1 MRRVLPAVWWKTSMK
16 IDPKSLQLFVSVI
29 EEGTIA
35 AAAHREHLVPAAV
48 SKRISELESAMHTT
62 LFERTNRG
70 MRPTAAGIALLGL
83 ARRALSELD
92 QISVQMRDYASGLR
106 GQVRIV
112 ANISAI
118 SQFLPGE
125 LKSFFSRF
133 PQVRIGLEEDISTA
147 IVRALTE
154 NAADI
159 GVLNHGHDTLDL
171 ECYPYHSYR
180 LALITAHDHPF
191 GQRSSVG
198 FAEALK
204 HDFVGLHAGS
214 SINLLLAK
222 AAGALQKTL
231 RLRIQVTSYDA
242 LCLMV
247 DTGLGIGVL
256 PEAVARQHAQSLRLH
271 VLALDEPWAQRAL
284 TLCVH
289 SRAALP
295 EAAQQLLDHLRAP
308 G

>member
-1 MRRVLPAVWWKTSMK
+1 MK
-16 IDPKSLQLFVSVI
+16 VDPKTLKLFVAVV

-35 AAAHREHLVPAAV
+35 AAALREHLVPAAV
-48 SKRISELESAMHTT
+48 SKRISELEASLNTT
-62 LFERTNRG
+62 LLERTNRG
-70 MRPTAAGIALLGL
+70 VVPTAAGSALLGL

-92 QISVQMRDYASGLR
+92 QIAAQMQDYAAGLK
-106 GQVRIV
+106 GQVRIA

-133 PQVRIGLEEDISTA
+133 PQVRISLEEGISTA
-147 IVRALTE
+147 IVRSLAE

-159 GVLNHGHDTLDL
+159 GVLNHGHETRGL
-171 ECYPYHSYR
+171 ECYPYHRYR

-191 GQRSSVG
+191 GQRTSVD
-198 FAEALK
+198 FAEALE

-214 SINLLLAK
+214 SINLLLLK
-222 AAGALQKTL
+222 AASDLQKAL

-256 PEAVARQHAQSLRLH
+256 PEAVARQHAQSLRLR

-284 TLCVH
+284 TLCVR
-289 SRAALP
+289 SRASLP

-308 G
+308 E

>member
-1 MRRVLPAVWWKTSMK
+1 MK
-16 IDPKSLQLFVSVI
+16 VDPKTLKLFVAVV

-35 AAAHREHLVPAAV
+35 AAALREHLVPAAV
-48 SKRISELESAMHTT
+48 SKRISELEASLNTT
-62 LFERTNRG
+62 LLERTNRG
-70 MRPTAAGIALLGL
+70 VVPTAAGSALLGL

-92 QISVQMRDYASGLR
+92 QIAAQMQDYAAGLK
-106 GQVRIV
+106 GQVRIA

-133 PQVRIGLEEDISTA
+133 PQVRISLEEGISTA
-147 IVRALTE
+147 IVRSLAE

-159 GVLNHGHDTLDL
+159 GVLNHGHKTRGL
-171 ECYPYHSYR
+171 ECYPYHRYR

-191 GQRSSVG
+191 GQRTSVD
-198 FAEALK
+198 FAEALE

-214 SINLLLAK
+214 SINLLLLK
-222 AAGALQKTL
+222 AASDLQKAL

-256 PEAVARQHAQSLRLH
+256 PEAVARQHAQSLRLR

-284 TLCVH
+284 TLCVR
-289 SRAALP
+289 SRASLP

-308 G
+308 E

>member
-1 MRRVLPAVWWKTSMK
+1 MK
-16 IDPKSLQLFVSVI
+16 IDPRTLQLFVAVV

-35 AAAHREHLVPAAV
+35 AAALREHLVPAAV
-48 SKRISELESAMHTT
+48 SKRISELEASLNTT
-62 LFERTNRG
+62 LLERTNRG
-70 MRPTAAGIALLGL
+70 VLPTAAGNALLGL

-92 QISVQMRDYASGLR
+92 QIGAQMQDYAAGLR
-106 GQVRIV
+106 GQVRIA

-133 PQVRIGLEEDISTA
+133 PQVRIGLEEGISTA
-147 IVRALTE
+147 VVRALTE

-159 GVLNHGHDTLDL
+159 GVLNHGHDTHRL
-171 ECYPYHSYR
+171 ECYPYHRYR
-180 LALITAHDHPF
+180 LALITARDHPF
-191 GQRSSVG
+191 GQRSRVS
-198 FAEALK
+198 FEEALE

-214 SINLLLAK
+214 SINLLLLKTASD
-222 AAGALQKTL
+222 LHRTL
-231 RLRIQVTSYDA
+231 RMRIQVTSYDA

-256 PEAVARQHAQSLRLH
+256 PEAVARQQAQALRLRVFPLH
-271 VLALDEPWAQRAL
+271 EPWAQRAM
-284 TLCVH
+284 TLCVR

-295 EAAQQLLDHLRAP
+295 EAAQQLLDHLRTPDAP
-308 G
+308 